1 MAIRFS
7 REIQVRF
14 ADLDIH
20 RHVNNAAYFTYVE
33 TAMIPGFGDI
43 HQKLMDQGLA
53 MLVVSAKCD
62 YKHSI
67 ELTDRVIVEMWV
79 GRIGTKSYVLD
90 YEIGDGTGRIFA
102 TVAVTMVCRDIASK
116 KIVPVPD
123 LIRQVA

>member
-20 RHVNNAAYFTYVE
+20 RHVNNAAYLTYVE

-43 HQKLMDQGLA
+43 YRKLTDQGMS
-53 MLVVSAKCD
+53 MLVVSSLCN

-67 ELTDRVIVEMWV
+67 VLTDRVVVEMWV
-79 GRIGTKSYVLD
+79 GKIGTTSYLLE
-90 YEIGDGTGRIFA
+90 YEISNGAGKLFA
-102 TVAVTMVCRDIASK
+102 TASVTMVSTDVATGKVI
-116 KIVPVPD
+116 PVPD
-123 LIRQVA
+123 VIRELA